1 MRLRQH
7 ELAGHLAGRLLP
19 IYLLSGDEPLQLSE
33 AADAVRQ
40 AARERGHTVREMLE
54 ADKGFDWGRL
64 GAEADALSLFAERRL
79 IELRMPGGKPGTQGG
94 AAIAEYARRPPEDA
108 ILLVIMPK
116 FDRDQGRAAWV
127 RAIETTGAVVQIWAV
142 EADRLPAW
150 VAQRMRRRGLEPGPG
165 VAELLAGRVE
175 GNLLACAQEIE
186 KLLLIHGPGAI
197 TAEQLAEAVADSA
210 RFDVYALADSAL
222 QGNAGRCLRIVRG
235 LRAEGTPEPIV
246 LWALAREV
254 RVAAAVAAAFEG
266 VGNPDQVMSAHGVW
280 DKRRSLVLQAARR
293 QGARAW
299 REVLCACARCD
310 RAIKGQDAADPWLL
324 LEDIA
329 LAMAGVATWSDA
341 QRST

>member
-1 MRLRQH
+1 MRLRQQ

-19 IYLLSGDEPLQLSE
+19 IYLLSGDEPLQLTE

-40 AARERGHTVREMLE
+40 AARERGHTVREVLE
-54 ADKGFDWGRL
+54 VDKGFEWGRL

-94 AAIAEYARRPPEDA
+94 AAITEYARRPPEDTV
-108 ILLVIMPK
+108 LLISMPK

-127 RAIETTGAVVQIWAV
+127 KAVETAGAVIQVWPI
-142 EADRLPAW
+142 EPDRLPGW
-150 VAQRMRRRGLEPGPG
+150 VGQRMRRRGLDPGPG

-186 KLLLIHGPGAI
+186 KLLLLHGPGRL

-222 QGNAGRCLRIVRG
+222 QGNAGRSLRILRG
-235 LRAEGTPEPIV
+235 LRAEGTPAPLV
-246 LWALAREV
+246 LWALAREL
-254 RVAAAVAAAFEG
+254 RAIAAVAAAMEG
-266 VGNPDQVMSAHGVW
+266 GGSPDQAMAAHGVW
-280 DKRRSLVLQAARR
+280 DKRRAPVQQAARR
-293 QGARAW
+293 QPARAW
-299 REVLCACARCD
+299 REVLCTCARCD
-310 RAIKGQDAADPWLL
+310 GAIKGQESAEPWLL

-329 LAMAGVATWSDA
+329 LAMSGAAPWPTA
-341 QRST
+341 RCRA